1 MKYIEAL
8 EGMPT
13 ALLTVGMLGP
23 IVLPLMA
30 VAPYLFAGASGLIDV
45 PGPGVA
51 RMATFGGLAFC
62 VFAMG
67 MIGLKAHT
75 RDPGV

>member
-1 MKYIEAL
+1 
-8 EGMPT
+8 
-13 ALLTVGMLGP
+13 
-23 IVLPLMA
+23 MA

-62 VFAMG
+62 VFVMG
-67 MIGLKAHT
+67 IIGMKAHT